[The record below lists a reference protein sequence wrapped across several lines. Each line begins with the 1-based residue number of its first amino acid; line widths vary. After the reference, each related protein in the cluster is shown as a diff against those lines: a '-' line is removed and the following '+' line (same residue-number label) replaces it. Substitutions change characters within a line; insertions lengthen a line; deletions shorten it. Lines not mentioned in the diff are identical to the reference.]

1 MLLFVVSTNHPP
13 GTFNLEIVQ
22 SSISHLP
29 LISSLILSSSV
40 FISSVPFVYQYG
52 SAYQLSSDTADIKP
66 LGYILG
72 CRSCYGLSALPL
84 RLPCSLFSNAVYRSQ
99 RYTACNGYFP
109 CV

>member
-40 FISSVPFVYQYG
+40 FISSVPFGASYKNFAEQSTYKVHTV
-52 SAYQLSSDTADIKP
+52 LIFD
-66 LGYILG
+66 
-72 CRSCYGLSALPL
+72 
-84 RLPCSLFSNAVYRSQ
+84 
-99 RYTACNGYFP
+99 
-109 CV
+109 